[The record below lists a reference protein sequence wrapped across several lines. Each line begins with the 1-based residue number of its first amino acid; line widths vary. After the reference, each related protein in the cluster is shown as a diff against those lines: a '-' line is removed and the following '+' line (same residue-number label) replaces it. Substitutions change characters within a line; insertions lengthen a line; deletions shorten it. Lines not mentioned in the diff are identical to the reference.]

1 MRSKRHIGR
10 YIFLY
15 FAVVTIPVFLGLSVW
30 QANRN
35 VSLKGEINRLEEN
48 QAEWVESNNQ
58 LIAGIA
64 VLSSP
69 DRIEDIAKNDLGLQ
83 KIHPENVLQVKLR
96 GGKGHGL

>member
-1 MRSKRHIGR
+1 MGQ

-15 FAVVTIPVFLGLSVW
+15 FAVVTIPVFLGLIAW
-30 QANRN
+30 QSNRYVN
-35 VSLKGEINRLEEN
+35 LKGEIHRLEEN

-69 DRIEDIAKNDLGLQ
+69 DRIEDIAKNDLGLR
-83 KIHPENVLQVKLR
+83 KIYPENVLQVKIR